1 MKILIAEYANHY
13 KVIENTHKLIE
24 LNSVN
29 SEITLFVNKD
39 KPGTNLR
46 ELLFK
51 DASSANWIIH
61 KFHSTTFFIHL
72 LVIGRNYDIINISTG
87 PEGSHYSNLLSALF
101 FYVCSVVY
109 KDKIVLT
116 IKNTRPF
123 LKSTRG
129 IKSFF
134 LNLAISKIKVFTFET
149 NTLKNI
155 FHKET
160 GISLSGLCVSYDRY
174 VDLYSPSR
182 SEKEYSNLDNK
193 KYRIGLLG
201 AVQVHR
207 RDYFEIINAL
217 KKVPIAIREKMLF
230 VTLGNTNGGTS
241 NKILIELKKL
251 VDVDITDGWI
261 SAEDFDKRGAM
272 CDLLISPL
280 KSSMEYG
287 LYKGSGTFGDA
298 VYLRKKVIIPS
309 HVDPFCEFKEASLY
323 YNNTESL
330 SKIFMNIDEFI
341 KGEINEIFYAKF
353 HTSEVYKEIKSVI
366 KKKLLYKK

>member
-1 MKILIAEYANHY
+1 MKILISECVNHY
-13 KVIENTHKLIE
+13 KVIENTYKMIKLNCI
-24 LNSVN
+24 NSD
-29 SEITLFVNKD
+29 ITLFVNKD
-39 KPGTNLR
+39 KSGKNLR
-46 ELLFK
+46 ELLFE
-51 DASSANWIIH
+51 DANSANWIIH
-61 KFHSTTFFIHL
+61 NFHSSTYFIHFL
-72 LVIGRNYDIINISTG
+72 FIAHKYDVINISTG
-87 PEGSHYSNLLSALF
+87 PEDPHYNNFFNVIF
-101 FYVCSVVY
+101 FYISSIIY
-109 KDKIVLT
+109 KNKIVLT
-116 IKNTRPF
+116 VKNTRPY

-129 IKSFF
+129 IKPFF
-134 LNLAISKIKVFTFET
+134 LNLAISNIKVITFET
-149 NTLKNI
+149 NTLKYI

-160 GISLSGLCVSYDRY
+160 GISLSRLCVSYDRY
-174 VDLYSPSR
+174 VDLYSSSR

-201 AVQVHR
+201 AVEAHR

-217 KKVPIAIREKMLF
+217 KIVPITIRENMLF

-298 VYLRKKVIIPS
+298 VYLRKKVIVPS
-309 HVDPFCEFKEASLY
+309 HVDPFYEFKEVALFY
-323 YNNTESL
+323 DNNESL
-330 SKIFMNIDEFI
+330 SQIFINIDEAI
-341 KGEINEIFYAKF
+341 KGRVSGSFYRKF
-353 HTSEVYKEIKSVI
+353 YTCDVYKKI
-366 KKKLLYKK
+366 KKIMVKKGII